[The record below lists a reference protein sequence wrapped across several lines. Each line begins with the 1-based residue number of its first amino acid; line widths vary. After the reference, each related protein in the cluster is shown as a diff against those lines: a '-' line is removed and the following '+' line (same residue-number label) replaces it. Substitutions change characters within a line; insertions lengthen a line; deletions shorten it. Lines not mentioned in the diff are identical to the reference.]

1 MGCTQDAVLDS
12 RNNEVPISCQYL
24 NLVRIKD
31 MRRRCDYSGDD
42 IRKGT
47 SIIIEVCITSLNL
60 HFPHHE
66 PQHMMLRRKK
76 RNRQD
81 SPLSWIKPRYCGRFS
96 RDEVWIKVCN
106 ANFQEV
112 SADFRS

>member
-47 SIIIEVCITSLNL
+47 SIIIEVCITSLNS
-60 HFPHHE
+60 HFRLKE
-66 PQHMMLRRKK
+66 AYYQMLGWGK
-76 RNRQD
+76 
-81 SPLSWIKPRYCGRFS
+81 SG
-96 RDEVWIKVCN
+96 
-106 ANFQEV
+106 V
-112 SADFRS
+112 SVD